1 MSFYRPCWLTPSTMK
16 TKADKRKI
24 TVQLWSPLLKK
35 LNELCAAACLNRD
48 AYLDVV
54 FTNEAGM
61 LMSELDG
68 KQNSDG
74 AKAFIKQCFAELK
87 DFQQV
92 SFTLTTETA
101 DALSQA
107 CDQVNVWRDAFV
119 NRVIYFL
126 VAKSSAIESQ
136 FDFKFQ
142 EHTDAIFDDGWE
154 IKALLLGP
162 RLVAIR
168 SFICDDPFLAIRAAL
183 RSEYPDSGGRL
194 HDLPLGQPIADT
206 SKVRGL
212 AGFTVYLEDKYVP
225 GTQENRQWHQESEEL
240 TRMLLDDDFPTKHEG
255 SK

>member
-1 MSFYRPCWLTPSTMK
+1 MK

-54 FTNEAGM
+54 FANEAAM
-61 LMSELDG
+61 LASELDG
-68 KQNSDG
+68 KQNSEG

-107 CDQVNVWRDAFV
+107 CDKVNVWRDAFV
-119 NRVIYFL
+119 NRVIYLL

-136 FDFKFQ
+136 FDFKFDD
-142 EHTDAIFDDGWE
+142 HRDAIFDDGWE
-154 IKALLLGP
+154 IKALLLSP
-162 RLVAIR
+162 RLMAIR
-168 SFICDDPFLAIRAAL
+168 HFIADDPFLAIRAAI
-183 RSEYPDSGGRL
+183 RSEYPDSDGRL
-194 HDLPLGQPIADT
+194 HDLHLGSPIGDT
-206 SKVRGL
+206 PKVRGL

-225 GTQENRQWHQESEEL
+225 GTKENEQWQKERDEFVA
-240 TRMLLDDDFPTKHEG
+240 LLLSDDIAPSTEAAK
-255 SK
+255 